1 MTIPRS
7 ITRGITR
14 SITRGITATDDAA
27 TLDLNFAAG
36 VLPSSPAYTFTG
48 NNVRTYL
55 DVGGTIQTAGTDA
68 PRFDHDISGV
78 PLGMLIEGAGT
89 NVITQSAALGSA
101 PWAASGSV
109 VTDNDDVAPDGT
121 TTADLVQ
128 NNTNSAA
135 HLVYINAPGLTPTT
149 PYTYSKFFK
158 RDDHDWI
165 ALRVDD
171 TDGASYGHFNLNTG
185 SVGTA
190 DAGVTAT
197 IKAYPNGWYRCG
209 VSKAANGAVTFVNTY
224 LVSADNGKNAAY
236 VGTGTGVW
244 MWGAMLEERPFAT
257 SYIKTEGS
265 ATTRAQDVPLISDL
279 SSFYNFS
286 QGTFLVE
293 ATIPY
298 LTTPVGVYF
307 AIGDG
312 VATDYM
318 AVAVRTDVDNSL
330 RGLVVDS
337 GVIQADITD
346 GTPIVAG
353 TTKKIAFAY
362 ALNDF
367 VMYEDG
373 TSRGTDAAGT
383 PLTAV
388 DRLAIG
394 TFDGGSLPLNGWIKR
409 LRYSKTRLS
418 NDNIAGLT
426 S

>member
-89 NVITQSAALGSA
+89 NVITQSAAFGSA
-101 PWAASGSV
+101 PWAASESV

-224 LVSADNGKNAAY
+224 LVSADNGKNTAY

-244 MWGAMLEERPFAT
+244 MWGAQLEEKGFPT
-257 SYIKTEGS
+257 SYM
-265 ATTRAQDVPLISDL
+265 ATTGSSASRTEDVMSFSDL
-279 SSFYNFS
+279 SWYNAS
-286 QGTFLVE
+286 QGALVME
-293 ATIPY
+293 FDVAS
-298 LTTPVGVYF
+298 LTGSDKSVGF
-307 AIGDG
+307 IQSGSSSDFSNAIGMYADP
-312 VATDYM
+312 
-318 AVAVRTDVDNSL
+318 S
-330 RGLVVDS
+330 VVDLWS
-337 GVIQADITD
+337 SSSSTVYYRWFAGPSISADTTVKAGITYASNNTVGAVD
-346 GTPIVAG
+346 GTVDTTDTAYVAP
-353 TTKKIAFAY
+353 
-362 ALNDF
+362 LSP
-367 VMYEDG
+367 
-373 TSRGTDAAGT
+373 TSLYVGSGAGGA
-383 PLTAV
+383 PLFGHV
-388 DRLAIG
+388 
-394 TFDGGSLPLNGWIKR
+394 KR
-409 LRYSKTRLS
+409 IRYWPARLS
-418 NDNIAGLT
+418 NDDLT
-426 S
+426 ALTV